1 MKRYSEEDKKWFV
14 QEWEKSGKSK
24 WAFATELG
32 LNYQALSK
40 WAHKPVPAAGFVE
53 VGKKLENI
61 TELPLKT
68 VSGILVEQGSIRI
81 HLPAGFTHHDLALVV
96 QALRVAP

>member
-40 WAHKPVPAAGFVE
+40 WTRKPVPAAGFVE
-53 VGKKLENI
+53 VGKKLEDI
-61 TELPLKT
+61 AELLSKT
-68 VSGILVEQGSIRI
+68 VSGIIVEQGSIRV
-81 HLPAGFTHHDLALVV
+81 HLPAGFTHNELVLVV
-96 QALRVAP
+96 QALRVTP